1 MISLKKYLESNPAR
15 GHSAEIEFLSDPF
28 SILLSAYRA
37 LLTEIAECSESV
49 CPEQS
54 AGLKSGLI
62 RIDAELTQHS
72 DVQGIA
78 RTRSTVDDLLKDW
91 CKKTARH
98 YFNKAGEV
106 RDLLLVMART
116 AESLGHKDD
125 RYTRELDSVTEQLE
139 SIASLDDVSKMRA
152 SLEESA
158 GQLRK
163 AVVQMSA
170 ENKSVIDHLRV
181 EVLTCQAKL
190 EKANHFASCDALTG
204 LGSRLW
210 IEERMQQRIE
220 SRSPFSVLMIDIKEF
235 RRVNDEFGHM
245 VGDLL
250 LKEFAKELR
259 SSCRLSN
266 LVARWSGETFL
277 VVLDAAESTAT
288 EQADRLQTWIGKP
301 YLIPGRP
308 GRASIQLD
316 ALIGCAEYREG
327 DTVQGILER
336 ADAALCTRREPADKR
351 RTA

>member
-1 MISLKKYLESNPAR
+1 
-15 GHSAEIEFLSDPF
+15 
-28 SILLSAYRA
+28 
-37 LLTEIAECSESV
+37 
-49 CPEQS
+49 
-54 AGLKSGLI
+54 
-62 RIDAELTQHS
+62 
-72 DVQGIA
+72 
-78 RTRSTVDDLLKDW
+78 
-91 CKKTARH
+91 
-98 YFNKAGEV
+98 
-106 RDLLLVMART
+106 
-116 AESLGHKDD
+116 
-125 RYTRELDSVTEQLE
+125 LE
-139 SIASLDDVSKMRA
+139 SIASFDDISKMRA

-158 GQLRK
+158 RQLK
-163 AVVQMSA
+163 QSVAQMSA

-181 EVLTCQAKL
+181 EVVTYQAKL

-220 SRSPFSVLMIDIKEF
+220 STSPFSVLMIDIKDF

-266 LVARWSGETFL
+266 LVARWSGDTFL
-277 VVLDAAESTAT
+277 VVLDAAESTAI

-301 YLIPGRP
+301 YPIPGRP
-308 GRASIQLD
+308 GHARVQLD

-351 RTA
+351 RSA